1 MIPKQLKIQGKT
13 YKIDGPEEILD
24 EADELGHTYAY
35 KCLIRYGHNATEEP
49 QQLRDTILH
58 EVLHAL
64 YYENG
69 LANELKTTDDD
80 LEEQVVRRTA
90 TGMLQILR
98 DNPQLIKFLLEKD

>member
-1 MIPKQLKIQGKT
+1 MIPKKINVLGKT
-13 YKIDGPEEILD
+13 YSIEGPEEILD
-24 EADELGHTYAY
+24 ESDELGHTYAY

-58 EVLHAL
+58 EICHAL

-69 LANELKTTDDD
+69 LATELKARDDD

-90 TGMLQILR
+90 TGLLQIFR
-98 DNPQLIKFLLEKD
+98 DNPQLVTFLTEKN